1 MPMGEGRGRG
11 ASPRDFSGETTCPVR
26 SRPNSIPSRACP
38 KAAPARMGARSFN
51 PVPTFRVRSRLQ
63 SLSIESVRTGPL
75 SDVSHCRA
83 KTTSPD
89 SPAFVSGPR
98 PWTLDVGPWISE
110 IPSPSRSSGPNQSR
124 PNSIPSR
131 SPQTIDRPNGAP
143 LPVAE
148 RHLGAAQPRVPILR
162 SCDVPAKPLAGRDQS
177 MGRLARAVSPPVGT
191 PTSRDE
197 PSAAAVLM
205 D

>member
-1 MPMGEGRGRG
+1 M
-11 ASPRDFSGETTCPVR
+11 
-26 SRPNSIPSRACP
+26 SRPIPSQ
-38 KAAPARMGARSFN
+38 FN
-51 PVPTFRVRSRLQ
+51 PVPSLPQSCPRSHGG
-63 SLSIESVRTGPL
+63 SV
-75 SDVSHCRA
+75 
-83 KTTSPD
+83 
-89 SPAFVSGPR
+89 
-98 PWTLDVGPWISE
+98 I
-110 IPSPSRSSGPNQSR
+110 QSR
-124 PNSIPSR
+124 PNISSPVPIAVPFNRKCPDRTFVRRKSLPGQDYGRTPSSGPDSPGPDRLRVPTVPHSCPVPDLGLWTLDLGYLKSRPRPVRPVPINPVPIR
-131 SPQTIDRPNGAP
+131 SHPGRIRPLIARTAQP